1 MLYYIIILYI
11 ILYYIVLY
19 CIILY
24 GQVKVPISSP
34 FCFLWDVPQLFFLV
48 FGGFE
53 DLSPPSDGDDSTD
66 TQSNIALEQLHFSV
80 EHLLS
85 AKVDDQIVNLHFSHL
100 EVS

>member
-1 MLYYIIILYI
+1 M
-11 ILYYIVLY
+11 YYIVWASEGSNLQP
-19 CIILY
+19 ILFPL
-24 GQVKVPISSP
+24 GCSSA
-34 FCFLWDVPQLFFLV
+34 VFFFV